1 MAAELVLETSRRIG
15 ALGKTIEVAPG
26 IELHYW
32 DVGSGTPLVLVPGWT
47 FTADVFV
54 HQINEFSKDH
64 RVIAIDPRSQGRSS
78 KTATGNDYA
87 THAAD
92 LKVLIE
98 ALDLTNMV
106 LVGWS
111 AGMAETLGYIRLAG
125 LERVKAHVEIDMPPK
140 PLSIDQGSDW
150 VEGTLADVSEGI
162 MAMTPRASLREVI
175 RWYTEN
181 VMVQRKLGAEELDWI
196 VAQSETTPQWAAI
209 ALYCYLM
216 FTDYR
221 PELTR
226 LDGERPSLFVIAE
239 HWAETA
245 RPYIE
250 KNWPNAHVEVLGG
263 HMMFWEHPEKF
274 NAILRDFLA
283 EN

>member
-1 MAAELVLETSRRIG
+1 MRTDFQVETSGRIG
-15 ALGKTIEVAPG
+15 ALGKYIEVAPG
-26 IELHYW
+26 IELHFW
-32 DVGSGTPLVLVPGWT
+32 DTGSGPPLVMVPGWT
-47 FTADVFV
+47 FTADVFT
-54 HQINEFSKDH
+54 HQIRDFSKDH

-98 ALDLTNMV
+98 TLDLTNIA

-111 AGMAETLGYIRLAG
+111 SGAAETLGYIRLAG
-125 LERVKAHVEIDMPPK
+125 LERVRAHVDIDLPPK
-140 PLSIDQGSDW
+140 LLSTDEENDW
-150 VEGTLADVSEGI
+150 VEGPLADISAGI
-162 MAMTPRASLREVI
+162 MAMTPRASLREVV

-181 VMVQRKLGAEELDWI
+181 VMVQRALAPEELDWI

-216 FTDYR
+216 FADYR
-221 PELTR
+221 PEVTL
-226 LDGERPSLFVIAE
+226 LDGARPSLFVVAE
-239 HWAETA
+239 HWADTA

-250 KNWPNAHVEVLGG
+250 GQWPNASVEALGG

-274 NAILRDFLA
+274 NALLREFLA
-283 EN
+283 AA